1 MHSKYEIF
9 TKRKLLR
16 GNTITSATSSSTQS
30 SNISKSMS
38 FSALLAK
45 SDSNENIL
53 VDISDNK
60 SPESYILIDNDLDK
74 QNEVEVDTEVAP
86 IAGAESNV
94 EQVPNIRNN
103 LPPMNQVK

>member
-1 MHSKYEIF
+1 M
-9 TKRKLLR
+9 
-16 GNTITSATSSSTQS
+16 A
-30 SNISKSMS
+30 KSMS

-53 VDISDNK
+53 VDINDDK

-86 IAGAESNV
+86 LVGAEAKV
-94 EQVPNIRNN
+94 EQQPNIRNN
-103 LPPMNQVK
+103 LPPMNQV